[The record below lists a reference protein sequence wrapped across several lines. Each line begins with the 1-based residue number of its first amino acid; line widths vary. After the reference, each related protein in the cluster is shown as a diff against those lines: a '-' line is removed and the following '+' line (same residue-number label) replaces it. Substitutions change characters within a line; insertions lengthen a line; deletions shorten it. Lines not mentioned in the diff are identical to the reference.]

1 MNILQNIHVSTYNS
15 LAVRAV
21 QKDFQEVS
29 FSITDIQ
36 FIEAS
41 KSPVPVYNFD
51 EWYCFFLF
59 FKKLHGF

>member
-21 QKDFQEVS
+21 QKDFQKVS
-29 FSITDIQ
+29 FLITDIQ

-51 EWYCFFLF
+51 KLYNFLLLKSF
-59 FKKLHGF
+59 MVF